1 MPGLLQEIL
10 GQAFEKWLIRSIKGV
25 DGAGSTHSRDS
36 SLLGLL
42 VDDSN
47 QGITNEVV
55 AQLTFHNAGAKA
67 LIHQLSTSFLA
78 TLQVLSN
85 ALGGPRA
92 RLVVAAIHAELNKL
106 CNGVLLV
113 HARVILVFSKPR
125 VCIVCAPPY
134 IQGRKGAASLS
145 LHQQWLGSSAPPA
158 LFIPRFF
165 LACKDWTVKVETF

>member
-78 TLQVLSN
+78 TLQVLASIC
-85 ALGGPRA
+85 LA
-92 RLVVAAIHAELNKL
+92 RNSFLDHTGRVSTHDPNKAAQ
-106 CNGVLLV
+106 C
-113 HARVILVFSKPR
+113 
-125 VCIVCAPPY
+125 
-134 IQGRKGAASLS
+134 
-145 LHQQWLGSSAPPA
+145 
-158 LFIPRFF
+158 
-165 LACKDWTVKVETF
+165 